1 MLSTQRDKSSFLDL
15 SLFLYLLI
23 KIDMDLN
30 LFVDAYK
37 SDIEMAT
44 NEAKNDLGHNSL
56 FLVAL
61 NNVLKE
67 YDSILENLEVE
78 DGMYSTPIK
87 SSLPEDFPNNS
98 TTLLVV
104 SFEDN
109 LTLNDIKSKFGSILE
124 ESILLT

>member
-44 NEAKNDLGHNSL
+44 NEAKND
-56 FLVAL
+56 
-61 NNVLKE
+61 
-67 YDSILENLEVE
+67 
-78 DGMYSTPIK
+78 
-87 SSLPEDFPNNS
+87 
-98 TTLLVV
+98 
-104 SFEDN
+104 FEQCFKR
-109 LTLNDIKSKFGSILE
+109 IR
-124 ESILLT
+124 